1 MNLRQFDLVLL
12 GLDPVLNADFDQ
24 VCGGCACGACHLAG
38 IHAAGGNKLS
48 LGVKIGGK
56 HFKDG
61 GHILIGQVA
70 GLAAN
75 DAADEAA
82 GKAALASDI
91 ALAQVMA
98 FGLALECDT
107 EVAHAYVDGRWFTIG
122 EPTPAQ
128 IFFVP
133 CVATYATGQ
142 QMQQFP
148 VEGFGRVFESRAKR
162 NPVNGYVRK
171 SCDEGLSRA
180 GKSCA
185 LVRVGAWRDLGHG
198 EELRKHAL

>member
-1 MNLRQFDLVLL
+1 MCLRRV
-12 GLDPVLNADFDQ
+12 PPREY
-24 VCGGCACGACHLAG
+24 
-38 IHAAGGNKLS
+38 AAGGNKLS

-162 NPVNGYVRK
+162 NPVNGYVRGNLVMK
-171 SCDEGLSRA
+171 ACRERVSRA
-180 GKSCA
+180 RWCA
-185 LVRVGAWRDLGHG
+185 LVRGAIWAMGKNSENMPYNSHASACSNAS
-198 EELRKHAL
+198 RK